1 MTAITLYRID
11 RARDMYRYY
20 RLDVQPDLFAA
31 CCVVR
36 EWGRVGR
43 GGQMRSEPF
52 VNAADAQA
60 ALQKQ
65 RIAKERRGYSTEKSA
80 E

>member
-1 MTAITLYRID
+1 MTRTVLYRID
-11 RARDMYRYY
+11 RASNMYRYY
-20 RLDVQPDLFAA
+20 RLDVQPDLFGAW
-31 CCVVR
+31 CVVR

-52 VNAADAQA
+52 VDAADAQA

-65 RIAKERRGYSTEKSA
+65 RNAKERRGYSAEKST